1 MVFIAFKGTTHVVF
15 PNICEDPC
23 WYSINCT
30 CKEKTIQAK
39 VEAD

>member
-1 MVFIAFKGTTHVVF
+1 MVFIAFKGTTHVVPES

-23 WYSINCT
+23 WYSINW
-30 CKEKTIQAK
+30 EKAIQAK